1 LPVALLLLLP
11 GFSAAQNKDK
21 GNRETIITNIEGTG
35 QEVIITM
42 VSGKSHNHPIMAAWP
57 DDFGANLSKPCTQT
71 SL

>member
-1 LPVALLLLLP
+1 VLLP

-21 GNRETIITNIEGTG
+21 VTRETILTNIEGTG

-42 VSGKSHNHPIMAAWP
+42 VSGKSHNHPMMAVWL